1 MADFVDLT
9 EEEWET
15 IEGQMHGTLSQQDAA
30 ANESTA
36 DIVPIDPRV
45 ALELEDEKEDIDARL
60 QAIAGV
66 TAFPTASYIT
76 KNFCT
81 LLHPY

>member
-15 IEGQMHGTLSQQDAA
+15 VEGQMHEALSQRDAA

-45 ALELEDEKEDIDARL
+45 ALELEDEREDIDARL
-60 QAIAGV
+60 QAIAGITV
-66 TAFPTASYIT
+66 FPSS
-76 KNFCT
+76 
-81 LLHPY
+81 LLQLVECYSA